1 MSEKEANGG
10 QYLEGS
16 ILIAMPSMSDP
27 RFKKTI
33 ILLIAHNEEGAM
45 GIVLNKNMETLTFK
59 SLLDQLEIEHDEDV
73 GKTRVH
79 FGGPVDSE
87 RGFVL
92 HSTDTIHETS
102 AIISEG
108 IAVTATLDMLQTM
121 ASGEGPSSSFVALGY
136 AGWGPGQLEQEIQ
149 QNGWL
154 VVDADP
160 DLVFGQQLSGKWQS
174 AIGKLGFDPGL
185 LSSEIGHA

>member
-1 MSEKEANGG
+1 MSEKEANSG
-10 QYLEGS
+10 QYLEGR

>member
-1 MSEKEANGG
+1 MSKNETNDGH
-10 QYLEGS
+10 YLEGS

-45 GIVLNKNMETLTFK
+45 GIVLNKNMEALSFRA
-59 SLLDQLEIEHDEDV
+59 LLEQLEVAHEKDV
-73 GKTRVH
+73 GNTRVH
-79 FGGPVDSE
+79 FGGPVDTE

-92 HSTDTIHETS
+92 HSTDKVHATS
-102 AIISEG
+102 TVVGDG

-121 ASGEGPSSSFVALGY
+121 ANGDGPESSFVALGY

-154 VVDADP
+154 IVDAGP
-160 DLVFGQQLSGKWQS
+160 DLVFGEQLAGKWQS

>member
-1 MSEKEANGG
+1 MSEKETLTGH
-10 QYLEGS
+10 YLEGS
-16 ILIAMPSMSDP
+16 ILVAMPSMSDP
-27 RFKKTI
+27 RFKKAI

-45 GIVLNKNMETLTFK
+45 GIVLNKNMEDLTFK
-59 SLLDQLEIEHDEDV
+59 SLLEQLEIDHDEDV
-73 GKTRVH
+73 GRARVH

-102 AIISEG
+102 TIIGEG

-136 AGWGPGQLEQEIQ
+136 AGWGPGQLEGEIQ

-160 DLVFGQQLSGKWQS
+160 DLVFGDKIAGKWQS
-174 AIGKLGFDPGL
+174 AISKLGFDPGL
-185 LSSEIGHA
+185 LSSEVGHA